1 MDETCEAPTSAT
13 TAQTEATGYKNVVY
27 FMEWAIYARNFAIF
41 DLDWSKSTHVNYAFG
56 KPTADGTVTIFD
68 SWAALEKRWPDH
80 GDSWQDKGHNSYGNL
95 GHGFT
100 QKLQNRGTKFGL
112 SIGGWTLSTPFS
124 GIASSEASRQRF
136 AKSAVKL
143 MTDLGLDFI
152 DIDWEYPVEGGD
164 NIPHSPDDIAN
175 YVLLLREIRE
185 EFKTLPF
192 QAELSVAAPVGYDKY
207 RHWDFPAISSLVDHI
222 NIMAY
227 DMAGSWSNYTDH
239 QANLYEDPN
248 HPAGLKYSA
257 HTAVQDYIKGG
268 CPSNKIVLGIPAY
281 GRSFENTAGL
291 YSSFTPPTKGS
302 WVSGSDGAGVW
313 DYKALPQAGA
323 TEFYD
328 AKLGATYSYDPNAKM
343 FISYEGPKSLAQ
355 KLDYIKKYNLGGTMF
370 WPGDAD
376 FPTSNARSLIAQV
389 YNYFGKD
396 NMAFNTNNINYPTS
410 PYDNVRNHSPPHEV
424 AIAES
429 M

>member
-41 DLDWSKSTHVNYAFG
+41 DLDWSKITHVNYAFG

-100 QKLQNRGTKFGL
+100 LKLQNRGTKFGL

-227 DMAGSWSNYTDH
+227 DLAGSWSNYTDH

-268 CPSNKIVLGIPAY
+268 CPSNKIVLGNPAY

>member
-41 DLDWSKSTHVNYAFG
+41 DLDWSKITHVNYAFG

-112 SIGGWTLSTPFS
+112 SIALKQAG
-124 GIASSEASRQRF
+124 
-136 AKSAVKL
+136 K
-143 MTDLGLDFI
+143 DFI